1 MSELPHAVLS
11 EHFEGRMWGRRLRSA
26 VFLTYQFDPAFFEQQ
41 VLPVFLDVPVSHAEA
56 IRLIQLEDAL
66 RSLPGEIA
74 VYYDPSALS
83 GDGSAKLDVRR
94 IPIRHSTGVF
104 HPKNV
109 FLLLE
114 NQKPDETGQRAQMLV
129 VASLSANL
137 TRAGWWE
144 NVEACHVEEI
154 AEGSSSRLRYDIIKF
169 LTRLLKKAKVEGEQ
183 RAMAEILAFLRK
195 KVQPRLQKS
204 ASGQLYPHFFAGD
217 ETETLPNFLSRVAG
231 NLVDGAYLE
240 VISPFFDDAP
250 SSQPLEKL
258 IELFHPKEVRVFLPR
273 SNADEALCREDLYG
287 AVCKLP
293 STHWGR
299 LPNEMLHLSNHGE
312 TGERTVHAK
321 VYRFFTQ
328 NPKREIC
335 FVGSAN
341 LTRAAHQSGGNVETG
356 FLVDYIPARRPEFWL
371 EKEPSDPSKFQHR
384 PKDEPSAASGRTR
397 LNLVYHWDRGG
408 AEAYWDDKT
417 DLTAPL
423 RLTARD
429 TKIGIISQL
438 PTRKWTRLPEEFSR
452 RTAELLTETSL
463 FLVHGEV
470 ADPVQLL
477 VQEEGMSHKP
487 SLLLHLSAE
496 DILRYWALLSPAQ
509 RTAFL
514 EARTP
519 ETALIGL
526 GADLVARVRAGESSE
541 TLFDRFAGT
550 FHAFGCLERAV
561 CDALKAGNEKEA
573 TYRLF
578 GKKYDSLG
586 SLLDRIAPNQVG
598 VDDVNRYV
606 ILLCARQLSCEIKN
620 KYRDYWKAHDADVR
634 AQKTQ
639 FEKLGAIRE
648 HLVAQNPGEF
658 GRFLDWFEPR
668 FLQRAEPEQEPQP

>member
-154 AEGSSSRLRYDIIKF
+154 AEGSASRLRYDIIKF

-204 ASGQLYPHFFAGD
+204 ASGQLYPHFFAGN

-371 EKEPSDPSKFQHR
+371 EKEPSAPSKFQHR
-384 PKDEPSAASGRTR
+384 SKDEPSATSGGTR
-397 LNLVYHWDRGG
+397 LNLVYHWDR
-408 AEAYWDDKT
+408 AEAWACWDSKKN
-417 DLTAPL
+417 LAAPL
-423 RLTARD
+423 HLTARNVE
-429 TKIGIISQL
+429 IGIID
-438 PTRKWTRLPEEFSR
+438 RLPATKWIRQTEEFSR
-452 RTAELLTETSL
+452 RVAELLAETSL
-463 FLVHGEV
+463 FLVHGE
-470 ADPVQLL
+470 APDPVPLL
-477 VQEEGMSHKP
+477 VQEEGMSHKQ

-496 DILRYWALLSPAQ
+496 DILHYWALLSPAQ
-509 RTAFL
+509 RAAFL
-514 EARTP
+514 EARTS
-519 ETALIGL
+519 ETVWTGA
-526 GADLVARVRAGESSE
+526 GADLVARVRAGEASE
-541 TLFDRFAGT
+541 TLFDRFAGM
-550 FHAFGCLERAV
+550 FHAFGCLERTVRAAL
-561 CDALKAGNEKEA
+561 DAKNEKEA

-586 SLLDRIAPNQVG
+586 SLLDRIAPNQIG
-598 VDDVNRYV
+598 GDDIDRYV
-606 ILLCARQLSCEIKN
+606 ILLCARQLACAMKKN
-620 KYRDYWKAHDADVR
+620 YPDYWEAHGPDVR
-634 AQKTQ
+634 AQNARFKELDT
-639 FEKLGAIRE
+639 IRE
-648 HLVAQNPGEF
+648 QLVAQNSGEF
-658 GRFLDWFEPR
+658 SRFLDWLEPR
-668 FLQRAEPEQEPQP
+668 FLKRAEPEQEANL